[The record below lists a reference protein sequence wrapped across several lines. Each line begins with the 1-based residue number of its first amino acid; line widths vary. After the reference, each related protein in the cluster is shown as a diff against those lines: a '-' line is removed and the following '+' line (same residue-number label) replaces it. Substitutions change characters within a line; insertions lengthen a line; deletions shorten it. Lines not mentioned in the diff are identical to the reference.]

1 MWGCAAFLCAARPS
15 DALTRIELYQV
26 TVPVADRSEAAQ
38 AAAFETA
45 LKIVLVRV
53 TGRRA
58 AGDDP
63 ALAPL
68 THNARRYVQQYRG
81 ASENQLWVAFDGA
94 AIERWLT
101 QNSQPLWGHMRPL
114 TVIWLAVQTSPQ
126 SGTVLTAND
135 ASELKSAVSAAAAV
149 CGVPLLWPSTAD
161 LQREHLDYLGVSG
174 SSSSS
179 LAEIAHRLGGEGVL
193 IGRAANP
200 TAAAQLRWTFVFEER
215 SSESSG
221 DAADGV
227 NRAADAYAATFAVS
241 GGLAPVSIEV
251 TGVKDLHD
259 YARVQAYLESLP
271 SVTHVGVEALS
282 GEAVRFQLTTR
293 GGTEALQ
300 HVIAL
305 EDRLQSAPA
314 GENGILRF
322 QLRR

>member
-1 MWGCAAFLCAARPS
+1 VAFLCGAPPIH
-15 DALTRIELYQV
+15 ALTRIELYQA
-26 TVPVADRSEAAQ
+26 TVPLADRSETAQ
-38 AAAFETA
+38 AAAFEAA

-58 AGDDP
+58 AAEDP

-68 THNARRYVQQYRG
+68 THDARRYVQQYRG

-101 QNSQPLWGHMRPL
+101 QNSQPLWGHLRPL
-114 TVIWLAVQTSPQ
+114 TMVWLAVQTGAS
-126 SGTVLTAND
+126 SGTVLSADD

-149 CGVPLLWPSTAD
+149 RGVPLRWPSTAD

-174 SSSSS
+174 SNSNS
-179 LAEIAHRLGGEGVL
+179 LVEIAHRLGGEGVL
-193 IGRAANP
+193 IGRAANA
-200 TAAAQLRWTFVFEER
+200 TVAAPVRWTFVFEER

-227 NRAADAYAATFAVS
+227 NRAADAYAGIFAIT

-251 TGVKDLHD
+251 MGVKDLHD

-282 GEAVRFQLTTR
+282 GESVRFQLTTR
-293 GGTEALQ
+293 GGTEGLQ

-305 EDRLQSAPA
+305 GDRLQSAPA